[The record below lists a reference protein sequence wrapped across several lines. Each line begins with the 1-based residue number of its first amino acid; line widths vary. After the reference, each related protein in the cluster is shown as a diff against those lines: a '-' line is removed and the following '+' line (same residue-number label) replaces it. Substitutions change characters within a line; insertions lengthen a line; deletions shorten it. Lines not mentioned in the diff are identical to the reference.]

1 MKYFPDSFYINSS
14 ACVWI
19 ISWSECVIDTM
30 KKKTITWTMFIFILN
45 FSLIRQGF
53 ISIYSVLFPFF
64 LCQRRDNITD
74 LPLPSRI
81 LSKSW
86 RPCEDHIYQ
95 HLVGVRLVFISN
107 TGCDPKST
115 RAGLSHA
122 APPTPP
128 SSASWFPD
136 TSESRSQMAPDGET
150 EISVERRLYGCI
162 TTSTG
167 NHIRIELW

>member
-1 MKYFPDSFYINSS
+1 
-14 ACVWI
+14 
-19 ISWSECVIDTM
+19 
-30 KKKTITWTMFIFILN
+30 MFIFILN
-45 FSLIRQGF
+45 FILIRQGF

-64 LCQRRDNITD
+64 LRQRRDNITD

-81 LSKSW
+81 LSESW

-107 TGCDPKST
+107 AGCDPKST

-150 EISVERRLYGCI
+150 EISVDKGLYGCI

-167 NHIRIELW
+167 NHIRIELCQRNSCGHDYNNQHRNYETD